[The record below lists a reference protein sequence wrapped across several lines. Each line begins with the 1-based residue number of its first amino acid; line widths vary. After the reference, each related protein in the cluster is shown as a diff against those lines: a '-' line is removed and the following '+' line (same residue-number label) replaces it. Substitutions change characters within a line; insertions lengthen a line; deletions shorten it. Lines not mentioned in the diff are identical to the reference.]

1 VITVVSDIKNIVD
14 EEEKFLEQMINRI
27 RKGEDPSLVFLE
39 AFKRHME
46 IAASHIDCPYC
57 AKHMRIEA
65 EEMEK
70 VIQWIK
76 SRGNK
81 THSHSVTERL
91 SIIPASMKILV
102 YTVLGGLKRAGI
114 I

>member
-1 VITVVSDIKNIVD
+1 MTGDIKTIIDD
-14 EEEKFLEQMINRI
+14 EETFLELMISRI
-27 RKGEDPSLVFLE
+27 KKGEDPSLVFLE

-65 EEMEK
+65 EEVEK

-81 THSHSVTERL
+81 THNHFVAERL
-91 SIIPASMKILV
+91 GVIPSSMKILV
-102 YTVLGGLKRAGI
+102 YTILGGLKRAGI

>member
-1 VITVVSDIKNIVD
+1 MSGDIKTIIDD
-14 EEEKFLEQMINRI
+14 EEMFLEHMISRI
-27 RKGEDPSLVFLE
+27 KKGEDPSLVFLE

-65 EEMEK
+65 EEVEK

-81 THSHSVTERL
+81 THSHSITERL
-91 SIIPASMKILV
+91 SIIPSSMKILV
-102 YTVLGGLKRAGI
+102 YTILGGLKRAGI